1 MLKIVN
7 GRPFWLNALLVI
19 LLGFLSLLGALKMLG
34 VITKH
39 DEVLTVPN
47 VLNTNTIAAVKL
59 LEDKGFDVLIQDST
73 YTDTAKIG
81 TVLKQFPEGNSLV
94 KVNRTVLLTVNRAVL
109 PKIEFPSLLGKSQEY
124 ALEILE
130 RSHFKVGDTTFEPS
144 FMKGAITQQ
153 SLNGTKIEPGTK
165 IPWGSKID
173 LVIGLGLSNRQFQV
187 PNLLGLTLTQAKALL
202 LANRL
207 ILASVNADDGVT
219 DSANAFVYK
228 QYPPR
233 ENEDRSINYIREGQL
248 MDLILSKEMKYIVQ
262 DSSLSEITVIDE
274 AAILQMEKE
283 NAEANKLKA
292 EREKIEGAAK
302 RRLLGNKLITKR
314 PKSPKPPAKP
324 IVPKTIPKTVTKP
337 NTPAKTK
344 I

>member
-1 MLKIVN
+1 M
-7 GRPFWLNALLVI
+7 
-19 LLGFLSLLGALKMLG
+19 
-34 VITKH
+34 
-39 DEVLTVPN
+39 
-47 VLNTNTIAAVKL
+47 
-59 LEDKGFDVLIQDST
+59 
-73 YTDTAKIG
+73 
-81 TVLKQFPEGNSLV
+81 
-94 KVNRTVLLTVNRAVL
+94 
-109 PKIEFPSLLGKSQEY
+109 
-124 ALEILE
+124 
-130 RSHFKVGDTTFEPS
+130 
-144 FMKGAITQQ
+144 
-153 SLNGTKIEPGTK
+153 
-165 IPWGSKID
+165 
-173 LVIGLGLSNRQFQV
+173 

-292 EREKIEGAAK
+292 EREKIEGSAK
-302 RRLLGNKLITKR
+302 RRLLGNKFT
-314 PKSPKPPAKP
+314 SPKKPKLPKPLAKP
-324 IVPKTIPKTVTKP
+324 IIPKTVTKP